1 VPRRGGHALHGDRLV
16 GRPMGR
22 LAGRELLVGEVGI
35 TTLSP
40 TSCDAHLDA

>member
-1 VPRRGGHALHGDRLV
+1 MHGDRLV

-40 TSCDAHLDA
+40 TSSCGAHLDA